1 MIHITETAAEQIIKS
16 IDQSAGVDQSL
27 LRIAVKKNDDGSFHY
42 AMGFDDAIT
51 EDDHKFE
58 CNGVNLVIS
67 PKSVELATGMT
78 IDFVELENEQFNFIF
93 MNPNDPAYVPVKE

>member
-1 MIHITETAAEQIIKS
+1 MIHITETAADQIS
-16 IDQSAGVDQSL
+16 QSATQSGITQSL

-51 EDDHKFE
+51 EDDHQFE
-58 CNGVNLVIS
+58 CNGVKLVVS

-78 IDFVELENEQFNFIF
+78 IDFVQLEEEQYNFIF
-93 MNPNDPAYVPVKE
+93 LNPNDPEYVPVKE

>member
-1 MIHITETAAEQIIKS
+1 MIHITETAADQIS
-16 IDQSAGVDQSL
+16 QSATQSGITQSL

-51 EDDHKFE
+51 EDDHQFE
-58 CNGVNLVIS
+58 CNGVKLVVS

-78 IDFVELENEQFNFIF
+78 IDFVQLEEKHYNFIF
-93 MNPNDPAYVPVKE
+93 LNPNDPEYIPVKE

>member
-1 MIHITETAAEQIIKS
+1 MIHLTEKAAEQIS
-16 IDQSAGVDQSL
+16 QSASQSGVTQSS
-27 LRIAVKKNDDGSFHY
+27 LRIAVKKNDDGTFHY

-58 CNGVNLVIS
+58 CNGVSLVIS

-78 IDFVELENEQFNFIF
+78 IDYVELEKEQFNFIF
-93 MNPNDPAYVPVKE
+93 MNPNDPAYVPTKE

>member
-1 MIHITETAAEQIIKS
+1 MIHITETAAAQIT
-16 IDQSAGVDQSL
+16 QSATQSGIAQSS

-58 CNGVNLVIS
+58 CNGINLVVS
-67 PKSVELATGMT
+67 PKSIELATGMT
-78 IDFVELENEQFNFIF
+78 IDFVELEKEQFNFIF
-93 MNPNDPAYVPVKE
+93 INPNDPAYVPPKD

>member
-1 MIHITETAAEQIIKS
+1 MIHITETAAEQIT
-16 IDQSAGVDQSL
+16 QSATQSGIAQSS
-27 LRIAVKKNDDGSFHY
+27 LRIAVKKNDDGTFHY

-58 CNGVNLVIS
+58 CNGVSLVVS

-78 IDFVELENEQFNFIF
+78 IDFVELEKEQFNFIF
-93 MNPNDPAYVPVKE
+93 INPNDPAYVPSQD